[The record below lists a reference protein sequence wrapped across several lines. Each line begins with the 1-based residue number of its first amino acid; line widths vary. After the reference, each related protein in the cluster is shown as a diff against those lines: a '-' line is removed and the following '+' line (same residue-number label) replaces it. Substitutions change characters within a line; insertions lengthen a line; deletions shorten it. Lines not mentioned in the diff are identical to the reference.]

1 MNILEIFTNSIL
13 LIITL
18 DNELWDIILLSLF
31 VSFTALIIASL
42 LGFIV
47 GYYFAI
53 YNFYFKKIILIIIN
67 SLMGI
72 PPVVVGLIVYF
83 IFASGGPLGIL
94 QLVYTP
100 SAMIIAQTII
110 IFPIIASLSHEIFSK
125 NWFEFKDQIRSLNIP
140 FWGSVKLLFNH
151 SYFLLIT
158 TLLSA
163 FGRAIS
169 EVGAVMIVGGNID
182 HYTRVMTTAI
192 SLETRMGNLE
202 YAMALGLVLISI
214 TIIIYSLVYLSV
226 SYTHLT
232 LPTKA

>member
-53 YNFYFKKIILIIIN
+53 YNFYFKKIILIVIN

-94 QLVYTP
+94 QLLYTP

-214 TIIIYSLVYLSV
+214 TIIIYSLVYLLNNRSI
-226 SYTHLT
+226 
-232 LPTKA
+232 K

>member
-13 LIITL
+13 LIVTL

-47 GYYFAI
+47 GYFFAI

-83 IFASGGPLGIL
+83 MFASGGPLGIL
-94 QLVYTP
+94 QLLYTP

-214 TIIIYSLVYLSV
+214 TIIIYSFVYLLNNRSI
-226 SYTHLT
+226 
-232 LPTKA
+232 K

>member
-42 LGFIV
+42 IGFIV

-94 QLVYTP
+94 QLLYTP

-214 TIIIYSLVYLSV
+214 TIIIYSLVYLLNNRSI
-226 SYTHLT
+226 
-232 LPTKA
+232 K

>member
-42 LGFIV
+42 FGFIV

-94 QLVYTP
+94 QLLYTP
-100 SAMIIAQTII
+100 FAMIIAQTII

-214 TIIIYSLVYLSV
+214 TIIIYSLVYL
-226 SYTHLT
+226 LNNR
-232 LPTKA
+232 PIK

>member
-94 QLVYTP
+94 QLLYTP

-214 TIIIYSLVYLSV
+214 TIIIYSLVYLLNNKSI
-226 SYTHLT
+226 
-232 LPTKA
+232 K

>member
-94 QLVYTP
+94 QLLYTP

-110 IFPIIASLSHEIFSK
+110 IFPIIVSLSHEIFSK

-214 TIIIYSLVYLSV
+214 TIIIYSLVYLLNNRSI
-226 SYTHLT
+226 
-232 LPTKA
+232 K

>member
-94 QLVYTP
+94 QLLYTP

-125 NWFEFKDQIRSLNIP
+125 NWYEFKDQIRSLNIP
-140 FWGSVKLLFNH
+140 FWGSVKLLFKH

-214 TIIIYSLVYLSV
+214 TIIIYSLVYLLNNRPV
-226 SYTHLT
+226 
-232 LPTKA
+232 K

>member
-18 DNELWDIILLSLF
+18 DNELWDIIFLSLF
-31 VSFTALIIASL
+31 VSFTALIFASL

-94 QLVYTP
+94 QLLYTP

-214 TIIIYSLVYLSV
+214 TIIIYSLVYLLNNRSI
-226 SYTHLT
+226 
-232 LPTKA
+232 K

>member
-1 MNILEIFTNSIL
+1 MNILEIFINSIL

-18 DNELWDIILLSLF
+18 DSELWDIILLSLF

-53 YNFYFKKIILIIIN
+53 YNFYFKKIILIFIN

-94 QLVYTP
+94 QLLYTP

-214 TIIIYSLVYLSV
+214 TIIIYSLVYLLNNRSI
-226 SYTHLT
+226 
-232 LPTKA
+232 K

>member
-18 DNELWDIILLSLF
+18 DNDLWDIILLSLF

-94 QLVYTP
+94 QLLYTP
-100 SAMIIAQTII
+100 FAMIIAQTII

-214 TIIIYSLVYLSV
+214 TIIIYSLVYLLNNRSI
-226 SYTHLT
+226 
-232 LPTKA
+232 K

>member
-18 DNELWDIILLSLF
+18 DSALWDIILLSLF

-94 QLVYTP
+94 QLLYTP

-214 TIIIYSLVYLSV
+214 TIIIYSLVYLLNNRSI
-226 SYTHLT
+226 
-232 LPTKA
+232 K

>member
-1 MNILEIFTNSIL
+1 MNILEIFINSIL
-13 LIITL
+13 LIISL
-18 DNELWDIILLSLF
+18 DTELWDIIILSLF
-31 VSFTALIIASL
+31 VSFTALIIASI
-42 LGFIV
+42 LGFLI
-47 GYYFAI
+47 GYFFAL
-53 YNFYFKKIILIIIN
+53 YNFYFKQIILVFLN

-83 IFASGGPLGIL
+83 IFASGGPLGVL
-94 QLVYTP
+94 QLLYTP
-100 SAMIIAQTII
+100 TAMIVAQTII
-110 IFPIIASLSHEIFSK
+110 IFPIVASLSHEIFLK
-125 NWFEFKDQIRSLNIP
+125 NWQEFRDQIRSLNIP
-140 FWGSVKLLFNH
+140 FFGSFKILIKH

-202 YAMALGLVLISI
+202 YAMALGLVLISL
-214 TIIIYSLVYLSV
+214 TIIIYSIVYL
-226 SYTHLT
+226 LNN
-232 LPTKA
+232 TKLK

>member
-1 MNILEIFTNSIL
+1 MNILEIFINSIL
-13 LIITL
+13 LIISL
-18 DNELWDIILLSLF
+18 DTELWDIIILSLF
-31 VSFTALIIASL
+31 VSFTALIIASI
-42 LGFIV
+42 LGFLI
-47 GYYFAI
+47 GYFFAL
-53 YNFYFKKIILIIIN
+53 YNFYFKKIILVFLN

-83 IFASGGPLGIL
+83 IFASGGPLGVL
-94 QLVYTP
+94 QLLYTP
-100 SAMIIAQTII
+100 TAMIVAQTII
-110 IFPIIASLSHEIFSK
+110 IFPIVASLSHEIFLK
-125 NWFEFKDQIRSLNIP
+125 NWQEFRDQIRSLNIP
-140 FWGSVKLLFNH
+140 FFGSFKILIKH

-202 YAMALGLVLISI
+202 YAMALGLVLISL
-214 TIIIYSLVYLSV
+214 TIIIYSIVYL
-226 SYTHLT
+226 LNN
-232 LPTKA
+232 TKLK

>member
-1 MNILEIFTNSIL
+1 MNILEIFINSIV
-13 LIITL
+13 LIISL
-18 DNELWDIILLSLF
+18 DKELWDIILLSLF
-31 VSFTALIIASL
+31 VSFTALIFASIFGFLAGYIFALYDFYLKKFL
-42 LGFIV
+42 LV
-47 GYYFAI
+47 
-53 YNFYFKKIILIIIN
+53 ILN

-83 IFASGGPLGIL
+83 ILASGGPLGVL
-94 QLVYTP
+94 QLLYTP
-100 SAMIIAQTII
+100 TAMIIAQTII
-110 IFPIIASLSHEIFSK
+110 IFPIVASLSHEIFLK
-125 NWFEFKDQIRSLNIP
+125 NWLEFKDQIRSLNIP
-140 FWGSVKLLFNH
+140 FLGAVKILITH

-202 YAMALGLVLISI
+202 YAMALGLILISL
-214 TIIIYSLVYLSV
+214 TILIYSFVYL
-226 SYTHLT
+226 LN
-232 LPTKA
+232 KRN

>member
-1 MNILEIFTNSIL
+1 MGYNIT
-13 LIITL
+13 
-18 DNELWDIILLSLF
+18 SLF
-31 VSFTALIIASL
+31 VSFTALIFASIFGFLTGYIFALYDFYLKKFL
-42 LGFIV
+42 LV
-47 GYYFAI
+47 
-53 YNFYFKKIILIIIN
+53 ILN

-83 IFASGGPLGIL
+83 ILASGGPLGVL
-94 QLVYTP
+94 QLLYTP
-100 SAMIIAQTII
+100 TAMIIAQTII
-110 IFPIIASLSHEIFSK
+110 IFPIVASLSHEIFFK
-125 NWFEFKDQIRSLNIP
+125 NWLEFKDQIRSLNIP
-140 FWGSVKLLFNH
+140 FLGAVKILITH

-202 YAMALGLVLISI
+202 YAMALGLILISL
-214 TIIIYSLVYLSV
+214 TILIYFFVFF
-226 SYTHLT
+226 
-232 LPTKA
+232 

>member
-53 YNFYFKKIILIIIN
+53 YNFFFKKIVLIIIN

-94 QLVYTP
+94 QLLYTP

-214 TIIIYSLVYLSV
+214 TIIIYSLVYLLNNRSI
-226 SYTHLT
+226 
-232 LPTKA
+232 K

>member
-18 DNELWDIILLSLF
+18 DNELWNIILLSLF

-47 GYYFAI
+47 GYFFAI

-94 QLVYTP
+94 QLLYTP

-214 TIIIYSLVYLSV
+214 TIIIYSLVYLLNNRSI
-226 SYTHLT
+226 
-232 LPTKA
+232 K

>member
-94 QLVYTP
+94 QLLYTP

-125 NWFEFKDQIRSLNIP
+125 NWCEFKDQIRSLNIP

-214 TIIIYSLVYLSV
+214 TIIIYSLVYLLNNRSI
-226 SYTHLT
+226 
-232 LPTKA
+232 K

>member
-42 LGFIV
+42 FGFIV
-47 GYYFAI
+47 GYHFAI

-94 QLVYTP
+94 QLLYTP

-214 TIIIYSLVYLSV
+214 TIIIYSLVYLLNNRSI
-226 SYTHLT
+226 
-232 LPTKA
+232 K

>member
-18 DNELWDIILLSLF
+18 DSELWDIILLSLF

-94 QLVYTP
+94 QLLYTP

-192 SLETRMGNLE
+192 SLS
-202 YAMALGLVLISI
+202 LIHI
-214 TIIIYSLVYLSV
+214 
-226 SYTHLT
+226 
-232 LPTKA
+232 

>member
-13 LIITL
+13 LSITL

-94 QLVYTP
+94 QLLYTP

-214 TIIIYSLVYLSV
+214 TIIIYSLVYLLNNRSI
-226 SYTHLT
+226 
-232 LPTKA
+232 K